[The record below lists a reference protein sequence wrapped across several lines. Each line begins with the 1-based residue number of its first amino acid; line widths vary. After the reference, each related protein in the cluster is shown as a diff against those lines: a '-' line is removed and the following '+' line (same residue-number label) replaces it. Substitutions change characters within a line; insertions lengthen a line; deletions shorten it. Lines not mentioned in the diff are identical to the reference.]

1 MKLLKLTAT
10 FGCLQGE
17 TLTFGSGMTLIGA
30 ANGSG
35 KSTWCAFLR
44 AMLYGLDTR
53 QRDKRGAPADKN
65 RYRPWNGAPMEG
77 SMLCEYSGSV
87 IEVRR
92 TSQGGVPMGDFSAVY
107 VDSGRPVPGLTGENL
122 GETLTGVGREVF
134 DRSVFLRQ
142 SSLAVTQSQ
151 ELERRISALVSTG
164 EEEGSWS
171 EADEALKSWQHRRR
185 FHNAGLLPQ
194 LEQEEQEIN
203 ETLRQTNGLRQDL
216 DQAQSRADAL
226 RQEQA
231 RWDALWKEELDQR
244 KASSRQRYDQAS
256 TELDAAEHR
265 VRTLQSQY
273 QAEAD
278 VEGQREMEED
288 VEDLQYALR
297 LRRRHHLVFVLLSFL
312 ITLAAAAWYIVV
324 NPMYLEPLLPDYPL
338 TWPQP
343 PLIPLAAAVGALWL
357 LVLLTGLFKL
367 RKDRR
372 DRQELDELQDLLEEE
387 RNHAQQ
393 HQELQDALAQREQAR
408 KYFEAVESTQSQEA
422 PTRSPEAESCR
433 EALHTEERAI
443 SQLEGRLSALG
454 DPVLLEARLD
464 NLQEERSR
472 LETDFEA
479 ISLAREVLSQADEQ
493 LHARFSPQLSQQ
505 AALYFSKLTQGKYD
519 QINLDRSLNVTVR
532 ETGSF
537 SDRPLAYLSRGTAD
551 QLYLSLRLA
560 VAQLLLPP
568 GQPTPLVLD
577 DALLTF
583 DDHHLAITMELLTE
597 LSKQRQVILF
607 TCQHR
612 EFALLEN
619 ARDLTTLKLPGF

>member
-17 TLTFGSGMTLIGA
+17 TLSFGPGMTLIGA
-30 ANGSG
+30 VNGSG

-65 RYRPWNGAPMEG
+65 RYRPWSGAPMEG
-77 SMLCEYSGSV
+77 SMLCEYQGSV
-87 IEVRR
+87 MEVRR
-92 TSQGGVPMGDFSAVY
+92 TSQSGVPMGDFSAVY

-171 EADEALKSWQHRRR
+171 QADETLKGWQHRRR
-185 FHNAGLLPQ
+185 FHSAGLLPQ
-194 LEQEEQEIN
+194 LEQEEEELN
-203 ETLRQTNGLRQDL
+203 NTLRQTNGLRQDL
-216 DQAQSRADAL
+216 DQAQARAEAL
-226 RQEQA
+226 RQEQT
-231 RWDALWKEELDQR
+231 RWDTLMQEELDQR
-244 KASSRQRYDQAS
+244 KANSRQRYDQAS
-256 TELDAAEHR
+256 AELDAAEHR

-273 QAEAD
+273 QTEAD
-278 VEGQREMEED
+278 LEGQQEMEED

-297 LRRRHHLVFVLLSFL
+297 LRRRRHLIFVLFAVLL
-312 ITLAAAAWYIVV
+312 TLAAAAWYIVV
-324 NPMYLEPLLPDYPL
+324 NPMYLEPLLPEYPL
-338 TWPQP
+338 NWPQP

-357 LVLLTGLFKL
+357 LVLITGLFKL

-372 DRQELDELQDLLEEE
+372 DRQELEELQDLLEEE
-387 RNHAQQ
+387 HNQARQ
-393 HQELQDALAQREQAR
+393 HQELQEALAQREQAR
-408 KYFEAVESTQSQEA
+408 KYFEAVESAQPQGA

-433 EALHTEERAI
+433 EALHTQEREI
-443 SQLEGRLSALG
+443 SQLEGQLSALG

-505 AALYFSKLTQGKYD
+505 AAQYFSQLTQGRYD

-532 ETGSF
+532 ESGSL

-551 QLYLSLRLA
+551 QLYLALRLA
-560 VAQLLLPP
+560 VAKLLLPP
-568 GQPTPLVLD
+568 EQAVPLVLD

-583 DDHHLAITMELLTE
+583 DDHHLAVTLELLMEL
-597 LSKQRQVILF
+597 SQQRQVILF

-612 EFALLEN
+612 EFSLLEN
-619 ARDLTTLKLPGF
+619 RRDLTTLKLPGF

>member
-10 FGCLQGE
+10 FGCLREE
-17 TLTFGSGMTLIGA
+17 TLSFGPGMTLIGA
-30 ANGSG
+30 VNGSG

-65 RYRPWNGAPMEG
+65 RYRPWSGAPMEG
-77 SMLCEYSGSV
+77 SMLCEYEGSV

-92 TSQGGVPMGDFSAVY
+92 TSQNGTPMGDFSAVY

-164 EEEGSWS
+164 EEESSWS
-171 EADEALKSWQHRRR
+171 QTDEVLKGWQHRRR

-194 LEQEEQEIN
+194 LEQEAQSVQD
-203 ETLRQTNGLRQDL
+203 TLSQMAGLRQEI
-216 DQAQSRADAL
+216 DQAQARADAL
-226 RQEQA
+226 RQEQK
-231 RWDALWKEELDQR
+231 RWEELLQEETAQR
-244 KASSRQRYDQAS
+244 QAGSRQRYDQAA

-265 VRTLQSQY
+265 VQTLQSQV
-273 QAEAD
+273 QSEED
-278 VEGQREMEED
+278 LEGQREMEED
-288 VEDLQYALR
+288 VEDLEYTLHR
-297 LRRRHHLVFVLLSFL
+297 RRRRHTGLVVLVLLL
-312 ITLAAAAWYIVV
+312 TLAAAAWYIVV
-324 NPMYLEPLLPDYPL
+324 NPMYLEPLLPEYPL
-338 TWPQP
+338 NWPRP
-343 PLIPLAAAVGALWL
+343 PLIPLAIAGGVLWAL
-357 LVLLTGLFKL
+357 VVLTGLLKH

-372 DRQELDELQDLLEEE
+372 DRQELDELLDLLEDE
-387 RNHAQQ
+387 RNLVRQN
-393 HQELQDALAQREQAR
+393 QELQEALEQREQAR
-408 KYFEAVESTQSQEA
+408 KYFEAAEAVEKQSG

-433 EALHTEERAI
+433 DALHAEEREI

-464 NLQEERSR
+464 NLEEERGQ

-479 ISLAREVLSQADEQ
+479 LSLAREVLSQADEQ

-505 AALYFSKLTQGKYD
+505 AAVYFSKLTQGKYD
-519 QINLDRSLNVTVR
+519 QITLDRSLNVTVR
-532 ETGSF
+532 EAGGLG
-537 SDRPLAYLSRGTAD
+537 DRPLAYLSRGTAD
-551 QLYLSLRLA
+551 QLYLALRLA
-560 VAQLLLPP
+560 VAQLVLPP
-568 GQPTPLVLD
+568 EQTVPLILD

-583 DDHHLAITMELLTE
+583 DDHHLAVTLELLAE
-597 LSKQRQVILF
+597 LAQQRQVILF

-612 EFALLEN
+612 EFSLLESR
-619 ARDLTTLKLPGF
+619 RDLTAVKLPGF